1 MLTQNQVQDSRT
13 EQFVKH
19 HTWRKR
25 QTSHTRYTIKKETSV
40 TLKKK
45 DRQNQSTTTSTQTQ
59 TTCMREESHP
69 KDKNKKEKPH
79 DTFPPHQPQHP
90 ATWHPDPQSNP
101 QRHTLNLPLTPT
113 HTPCLHPCY
122 DPFLHPTRILPTRLP
137 TLSYTPTPTLLP
149 PIVTVPPPMS
159 TSLPQLYPCLS
170 RSRYR
175 SPSTCVPLPD
185 GRYAMPPPG
194 YHCSPVPSTQ
204 PLLSAYCSHV
214 CLHYCA
220 HPAIIMPPLWVQ
232 PLCSPFSIVLTLYV
246 SPRSPALPP
255 VPYASP
261 LSLPAG
267 STTLTAR

>member
-1 MLTQNQVQDSRT
+1 MQDSRT
-13 EQFVKH
+13 EQVVKYQIQ
-19 HTWRKR
+19 TKR
-25 QTSHTRYTIKKETSV
+25 QTSHTRYTIKKRNKCYI
-40 TLKKK
+40 KKE
-45 DRQNQSTTTSTQTQ
+45 RQTKPVYHHEHANTNHTPERRITPQKEKRKTTRHIPASPASITPRPQPTQTHIQ
-59 TTCMREESHP
+59 SSST
-69 KDKNKKEKPH
+69 PH
-79 DTFPPHQPQHP
+79 
-90 ATWHPDPQSNP
+90 
-101 QRHTLNLPLTPT
+101 T
-113 HTPCLHPCY
+113 HTPA
-122 DPFLHPTRILPTRLP
+122 FIIPTPYPHTVH
-137 TLSYTPTPTLLP
+137 TPTDTCYHPLTTYCPLLLHHHLCLYYMP
-149 PIVTVPPPMS
+149 
-159 TSLPQLYPCLS
+159 LPYHHLPAPCTQLYPCLS

-194 YHCSPVPSTQ
+194 YHYSPVPSTQ

-246 SPRSPALPP
+246 SPWLPALPP